1 MKLLLASRRILAAAG
16 LLAALGA
23 AVPHLAAAQ
32 QQAQPLVVRNAGQN
46 LIHTLQI
53 SPSSTDQWGQD
64 LLGALQ
70 IMPNSA
76 VRVSFAPGAECQ
88 QDVRITYPDSTQET
102 RMRVDVCA
110 ASEVSFD
117 GSTASAAPR

>member
-32 QQAQPLVVRNAGQN
+32 QQAQPLVVRTAG
-46 LIHTLQI
+46 QI